1 MGLTLLEQ
9 KEKRFTERM
18 RGWVLSFLDFNRPDP
33 TEWDVLSTCLD
44 EKNFGV
50 SRHRLA
56 SELNFLVGAKLVRVF
71 PSGSIKE
78 LTDIEQQQ
86 LLQRCARDEE
96 VASQTLV
103 WIRTEGINF
112 VEGRETVTGVER
124 VRAK

>member
-1 MGLTLLEQ
+1 MALTLLQQ
-9 KEKRFTERM
+9 KEQRFTERL

-33 TEWDVLSTCLD
+33 TEWDVLSACLD

-56 SELNFLVGAKLVRVF
+56 AELNFLLGARLIRVF
-71 PSGSIKE
+71 PSGSKEE

-96 VASQTLV
+96 VAAQTLV
-103 WIRTEGINF
+103 WIRTEGVNF
-112 VEGRETVTGVER
+112 VEGRTQVIGVER

>member
-1 MGLTLLEQ
+1 MALTLLEQ
-9 KEKRFTERM
+9 KERRFTERL
-18 RGWVLSFLDFNRPDP
+18 RGWILSFCDFNRPDP

-56 SELNFLVGAKLVRVF
+56 TELNFLLGARLIRIF
-71 PSGSIKE
+71 PYGSKTE

-96 VASQTLV
+96 VAATTLV

-112 VEGRETVTGVER
+112 VEGREQVMGVER